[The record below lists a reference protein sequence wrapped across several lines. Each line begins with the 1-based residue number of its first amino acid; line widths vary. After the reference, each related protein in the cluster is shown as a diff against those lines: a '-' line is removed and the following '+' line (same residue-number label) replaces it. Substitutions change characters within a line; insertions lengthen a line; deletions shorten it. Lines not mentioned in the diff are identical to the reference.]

1 MVAKYL
7 EVITAQNESLANQK
21 SAIDIR
27 TRRMTASVLLVKTPG
42 GGWDGSRLPSSKSLA
57 QGKE

>member
-1 MVAKYL
+1 VAIYT
-7 EVITAQNESLANQK
+7 EVITAQNALLANQR

-27 TRRMTASVLLVKTPG
+27 TRRMTASVLLVKAFG
-42 GGWDGSRLPSSKSLA
+42 GGWDSLRLPASKSLA